1 MLEWVVLK
9 ERCSYPDSMQLM
21 KQKVDEVIADNS
33 KAFVL
38 LLEYGDLY
46 TLGSSAKEAHLLNV
60 GDIPCY
66 KTERGGQVTYHGPGQ
81 RIIYPIIHLSRFDK
95 DIKKYLNFLANALI
109 ATFADLGLATFFCP
123 ERIGIWTRLNGR
135 ELKIASIGIKVR
147 KWVAYHGLAV
157 NISTDLSKFERI
169 IACGIAGQGQ
179 GSLHSCGLGVL
190 PAAAF
195 DAALRGRFIVDDH

>member
-1 MLEWVVLK
+1 MNK
-9 ERCSYPDSMQLM
+9 
-21 KQKVDEVIADNS
+21 KVDEVIADNS

-81 RIIYPIIHLSRFDK
+81 RIIYPIIHLSHFDK
-95 DIKKYLNFLANALI
+95 DIRKYLNFLASALI
-109 ATFADLGLATFFCP
+109 ATFADLGLATFFCS
-123 ERIGIWTRLNGR
+123 ERIGIWTRFDGR

-147 KWVAYHGLAV
+147 KWVAYHGIAV
-157 NISTDLSKFERI
+157 NIATDLSKFERI
-169 IACGIAGQGQ
+169 IACGIAGQQQ
-179 GSLHSCGLGVL
+179 GSLGSCGLGLL
-190 PAAAF
+190 PAATF
-195 DAALRGRFIVDDH
+195 DGALRKHFVIRAL